1 MIRRLLLGSL
11 RRRAGQLALIAV
23 AATVAA
29 ATVTAAAGLGARL
42 AAGIS
47 AGLHAAGPNLLVR
60 PQVGGP
66 PSLPAAEVEAVAAVP
81 GVELAAGI
89 AEEAAGARRTASGVE
104 LTAPG
109 EGDLPVV
116 AATGGLFALHPAWEI
131 DGRRTGSPSGS
142 PAGSPAGSPTGAWAL
157 APGEALV
164 GQGAAGRAVD
174 SVAGGGRGVVLRAV
188 GTLATGEAPDR
199 GVVVRL
205 ADLARARGAAPAVG
219 RIEVRAAPGRLEATV
234 RAIEARLPG
243 VEARPL
249 ARVTATD
256 ARVTRNLQLLMAG
269 IGAICLLLA
278 FVTVG
283 SATLALLEERRREMA
298 LFLALGYTGR
308 WVQGLVSAEL
318 GLVGLASVVAG
329 GLLGEA
335 AAALLARV
343 LLGGEIAFRP
353 SLAGLVAG
361 CLAVALVVIA
371 AALLVRRRVERLD
384 AAVVL
389 QGN

>member
-1 MIRRLLLGSL
+1 MIARLLLGSA
-11 RRRAGQLALIAV
+11 RRRAGHLALIAV

-29 ATVTAAAGLGARL
+29 ATVSAAAGLGARL
-42 AAGIS
+42 ETVIS

-66 PSLPAAEVEAVAAVP
+66 AGLPAAEVASVREVP
-81 GVELAAGI
+81 GVLVAAGVF
-89 AEEAAGARRTASGVE
+89 EESAGARRVAESVE

-109 EGDLPVV
+109 AGDLPVV
-116 AATGGLFALHPAWEI
+116 AATDGVFELHPTWEV
-131 DGRRTGSPSGS
+131 DGRKRIADLGT
-142 PAGSPAGSPTGAWAL
+142 
-157 APGEALV
+157 GEALL
-164 GQGAAGRAVD
+164 GERAAALPAD
-174 SVAGGGRGVVLRAV
+174 PAATAGGLVLRPV
-188 GTLATGEAPDR
+188 GTLTTGEAPDR
-199 GVVVRL
+199 GVMVRL
-205 ADLARARGAAPAVG
+205 EDLARAVGGAPQVE
-219 RIEVRAAPGRLEATV
+219 RIEVRAEPGKLEATA
-234 RAIEARLPG
+234 RAIEARVPG

-269 IGAICLLLA
+269 VGAICLLLA
-278 FVTVG
+278 LVTVG

-335 AAALLARV
+335 AAALLARL
-343 LLGGEIAFRP
+343 LLGGTSSTFGLSA
-353 SLAGLVAG
+353 AGLAAG
-361 CLAVALVVIA
+361 GLAVALVIVA
-371 AALLVRRRVERLD
+371 AAGLVRWRVERLD